1 LRRALLA
8 LAACVLATPA
18 ALAAQGWSV
27 EATAGRASY
36 SALAARVGSTTA
48 SLSLGYEGPRRWLY
62 GSAGTPLG
70 DEGPSWAATGAGGFV
85 GVSARRGL
93 SLGASVAGH
102 AYGYVEAGLPSGG
115 GGTLELLP
123 TALLQRGPMR
133 VHLSS
138 GFVGVADGT
147 EGVYTSGRTFIDT
160 NGGVALAVAP
170 GVEVSAGARYLSG
183 EGQSLPYAGGTA
195 QIERGWGGAWA
206 YAGAWLDAD
215 YPSPA
220 TSAGVGAS
228 LRVDGRTRLAAS
240 YRQEPVDPLYRSL
253 PRRSW
258 SVSVRRAIGPH
269 PARAA
274 RPIAPPRV
282 DGDMVTFRLPRASA
296 DSVPP
301 VLLGDFNGWRAQPMV
316 AQGEFWEVTLRVS
329 RGVYHYGFRRADGI
343 FIVPAGL
350 PQASDG
356 MGGTSAILV
365 VG

>member
-1 LRRALLA
+1 MRGALLA

-36 SALAARVGSTTA
+36 NALAARVGSTSA
-48 SLSLGYEGPRRWLY
+48 SLSLGYEGSRRWLY
-62 GSAGTPLG
+62 ASAGAPLG
-70 DEGPSWAATGAGGFV
+70 DAGPSWAATGAGGFV
-85 GVSARRGL
+85 GLPSRRGL
-93 SLGASVAGH
+93 TLGATVAGH
-102 AYGYVEAGLPSGG
+102 AYGYVEADLPSGG

-123 TALLQRGPMR
+123 TALLQRGPVR
-133 VHLSS
+133 AHFAS

-147 EGVYTSGRTFIDT
+147 EGVYTASRTFLDT

-195 QIERGWGGAWA
+195 QIEREWGGAWA

-220 TSAGVGAS
+220 TAAGVGGS

-240 YRQEPVDPLYRSL
+240 YRQEPMDPLYRSL

-258 SVSVRRAIGPH
+258 SVSVRRAIGPR
-269 PARAA
+269 PAQAP

-282 DGDMVTFRLPRASA
+282 DGDLVTFRLPRAAA
-296 DSVPP
+296 DSAAPAV
-301 VLLGDFNGWRAQPMV
+301 LGDFNGWQAQPMM
-316 AQGEFWEVTLRVS
+316 AQGEFWEVKLRIS
-329 RGVYHYGFRRADGI
+329 RGVYHYGFRGADGA
-343 FIVPAGL
+343 FVVPAGL